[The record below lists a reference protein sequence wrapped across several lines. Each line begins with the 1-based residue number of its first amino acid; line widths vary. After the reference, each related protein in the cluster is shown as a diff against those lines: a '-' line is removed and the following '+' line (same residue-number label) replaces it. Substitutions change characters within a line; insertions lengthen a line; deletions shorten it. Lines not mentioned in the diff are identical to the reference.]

1 MKVPAFHFRVDGTE
15 HFENGAFR
23 KRWRHDDHVISL
35 TEFSSNTNP
44 KWPVIVEFLNS
55 SSVVWT
61 ENTRCLFRV
70 KPSFL
75 NSSGVM
81 WTGLKQCMLITCGP
95 VLLFIF
101 SAVKRYDALAALG
114 AAGMVDIQN
123 LVKWIGKL
131 DLIKESWLST
141 SVKWTSKLIFMFVC
155 ILKSSVH
162 WFTPFWLTQSEGMHK
177 ERKDNSVLAEIF
189 YLSSILLSSEM
200 FVDI

>member
-1 MKVPAFHFRVDGTE
+1 M
-15 HFENGAFR
+15 
-23 KRWRHDDHVISL
+23 ISL

-131 DLIKESWLST
+131 DLIKES
-141 SVKWTSKLIFMFVC
+141 
-155 ILKSSVH
+155 
-162 WFTPFWLTQSEGMHK
+162 
-177 ERKDNSVLAEIF
+177 
-189 YLSSILLSSEM
+189 
-200 FVDI
+200 